1 MSPRRKGPRSAR
13 TPCSSPWDVPLPCGN
28 ISASAAD
35 MFESLVEKQSER
47 RDVVGHFARLKSLSR
62 VIVRTQRPAR
72 SGSVQKE
79 YFGALWLL

>member
-1 MSPRRKGPRSAR
+1 MSRRRKGPPSSR